1 LSGLIWGPV
10 MLVVLFGPL
19 VFRLMREFFA
29 RQEAGRS

>member
-1 LSGLIWGPV
+1 M
-10 MLVVLFGPL
+10 MLVALLSPL

>member
-1 LSGLIWGPV
+1 
-10 MLVVLFGPL
+10 MLVVLLGPL

>member
-1 LSGLIWGPV
+1 